1 MQNPSYERTLNQLTE
16 IANEN
21 IGILDGYF
29 KNNTFL
35 FNLIHN

>member
-16 IANEN
+16 IAREN
-21 IGILDGYF
+21 MDILDEYF